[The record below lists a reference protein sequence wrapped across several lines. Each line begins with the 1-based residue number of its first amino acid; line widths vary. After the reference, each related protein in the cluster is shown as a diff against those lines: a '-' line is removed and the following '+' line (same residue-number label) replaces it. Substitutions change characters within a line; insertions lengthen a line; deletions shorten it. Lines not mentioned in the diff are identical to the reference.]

1 MRLFLLPLLFLA
13 VVPATAHAGGVA
25 ITEIAANPALPEPGG
40 EFVVLTNTSLGPVVL
55 DGMRL
60 TDSGRSTRGVVPPNT
75 SLDPGQRIAL
85 QPGSGAEAYSCE
97 PKPHRALLTAWAQL
111 NNTGDTVIL
120 EAADG
125 RELDRVTYDADAFAV
140 EGPSRVWD
148 APRERWTTSAGNASP
163 CSVPPPRPGRFRFAR
178 AETTVAESAPA
189 ATFEVLRSGGTNGR
203 ISVPWRA
210 LDASATRGSDYSAQ
224 SGTVT
229 FAAGAERASFTVPL
243 LDDVRDEPDET
254 FTVVLGGEGVD
265 VTEPPRAVVRILD
278 DDPPAPPILIEPA
291 PVMPMPPT
299 PRAPT
304 QPTTPAAPPAPTQ
317 TPPSP
322 AQPTPQPP
330 RASLQVA
337 AWQRV
342 VQQRGITAVASCT
355 CDLTLTGRITSG
367 ARLATTTRHLTGP
380 TLITLRLPARYVR
393 PLRRALQRR
402 GSLKATI
409 TATPNGGA
417 PIKRTVRVR

>member
-1 MRLFLLPLLFLA
+1 MRVFLLPLLFLA
-13 VVPATAHAGGVA
+13 ALPGTARAGGVA
-25 ITEIAANPALPEPGG
+25 IAEVAANPALAEPNG
-40 EFVVLTNTSLGPVVL
+40 EFVVLSNTGLAPVVL

-60 TDSGRSTRGVVPPNT
+60 TDSGRSVRGVVPPDT

-85 QPGSGAEAYSCE
+85 QPRSGAEVYACA
-97 PKPHRALLTAWAQL
+97 PVPHRAVLTAWAQL

-120 EAADG
+120 EAPDG
-125 RELDRVTYDADAFAV
+125 RELDRVTYDADAFAA

-148 APRERWTTSAGNASP
+148 APRARWTSSVGNATP
-163 CSVPPPRPGRFRFAR
+163 CTLPPPRPGRFRFGA
-178 AETTVAESAPA
+178 AETSAAENAPSA
-189 ATFEVLRSGGTNGR
+189 TLEVLRSGGTNGR

-243 LDDVRDEPDET
+243 LDDVRDEADET

-265 VTEPPRAVVRILD
+265 VAEPTRAVVRILD
-278 DDPPAPPILIEPA
+278 DDPPATPILIEPA
-291 PVMPMPPT
+291 PVMPMPPA

-304 QPTTPAAPPAPTQ
+304 QPPAPAAPPAPTQ

-322 AQPTPQPP
+322 AQPAPQPP

-342 VQQRGITAVASCT
+342 VQQRGLTAVASCT
-355 CDLTLTGRITSG
+355 CDLKLTGSIT
-367 ARLATTTRHLTGP
+367 
-380 TLITLRLPARYVR
+380 
-393 PLRRALQRR
+393 
-402 GSLKATI
+402 
-409 TATPNGGA
+409 N
-417 PIKRTVRVR
+417 